1 MDENHV
7 KKHTPRPGEMTTHEN
22 SGNLGTSTEER
33 EGNTRKLDS
42 VVRF

>member
-1 MDENHV
+1 MI
-7 KKHTPRPGEMTTHEN
+7 THKN

-33 EGNTRKLDS
+33 EENTRKLDS